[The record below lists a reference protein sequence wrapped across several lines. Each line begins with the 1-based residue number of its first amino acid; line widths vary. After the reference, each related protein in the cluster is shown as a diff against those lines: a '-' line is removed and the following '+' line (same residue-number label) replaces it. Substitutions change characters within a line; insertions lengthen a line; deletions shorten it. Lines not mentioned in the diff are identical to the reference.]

1 MTPKEKAIQIYTK
14 MYNEIYT
21 SYGTDFVAKQCAIIA
36 VDEILND
43 YKNYLLHANTEYKGL
58 MYWKEVKNELEK
70 L

>member
-14 MYNEIYT
+14 MYNEVYT

-36 VDEILND
+36 VNEIIDCLKSFAD
-43 YKNYLLHANTEYKGL
+43 SDD
-58 MYWKEVKNELEK
+58 WKKVKEEIEK

>member
-21 SYGTDFVAKQCAIIA
+21 SYGTDFVVRQCALVA
-36 VDEILND
+36 VDEIISLNIFD
-43 YKNYLLHANTEYKGL
+43 YYESDRSIRIEY
-58 MYWKEVKNELEK
+58 WQEVKQEIEK